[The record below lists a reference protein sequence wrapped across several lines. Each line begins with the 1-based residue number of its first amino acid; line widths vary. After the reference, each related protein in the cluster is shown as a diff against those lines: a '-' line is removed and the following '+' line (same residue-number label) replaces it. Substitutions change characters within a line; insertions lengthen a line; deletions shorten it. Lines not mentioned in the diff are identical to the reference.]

1 MARINLL
8 PWRDELR
15 KQYRQEFFIG
25 IGAAVIVT
33 LVILGGVHMY
43 FENRKEYQEKRN
55 RMIQEQITLLNRKLK
70 EIKDIE
76 DQKSKLL
83 AKIEVIQNLQKSR
96 PEIVHLFDEL
106 AKTAPEGV
114 FLTRFK
120 QAGFNL
126 TMNGMAQSNARI
138 SAYMRAIEASPWMQ
152 NPRLTIISADQ
163 KSSSGHSNS
172 FTMLAVQGEKK
183 KEQSAGGD
191 S

>member
-55 RMIQEQITLLNRKLK
+55 SMIQEQITLLNRKLK

-120 QAGFNL
+120 QAGNNL

-163 KSSSGHSNS
+163 KSSTGHGNS
-172 FTMLAVQGEKK
+172 FNMLAVQGEKK
-183 KEQSAGGD
+183 KEQSDGGG